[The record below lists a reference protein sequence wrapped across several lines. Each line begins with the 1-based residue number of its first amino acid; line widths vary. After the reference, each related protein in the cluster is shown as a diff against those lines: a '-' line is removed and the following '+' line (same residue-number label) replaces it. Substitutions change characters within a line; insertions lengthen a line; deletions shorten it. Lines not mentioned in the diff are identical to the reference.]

1 MEALLR
7 PAKPLYIGRKACMP
21 TTPLVFSPAEPLIRA
36 ATAYD
41 ALRRNRDPKPALWPA
56 YGPYGTT
63 EHATNMTSLAQ
74 ETHWQTQIRAGN
86 RILATGTIVPEQI
99 IPEPA

>member
-1 MEALLR
+1 
-7 PAKPLYIGRKACMP
+7 
-21 TTPLVFSPAEPLIRA
+21 
-36 ATAYD
+36 
-41 ALRRNRDPKPALWPA
+41 
-56 YGPYGTT
+56 
-63 EHATNMTSLAQ
+63 MTSLAQ